1 MGTTSR
7 IPSPQRNR
15 MEGLQNFALLLQY
28 LAQGTGVTLGVTF
41 IALTTGFIL
50 GTLLGLMRVY
60 GGGPLAALAASYSV
74 IIRGIPVIVVIFIL
88 YFVIASFVNLSPFL
102 AGALA
107 LGIASS
113 AYQSEVLRGAI
124 ISVPPGQMTAA
135 RAIGMSRLK
144 AIRHIVLPQ
153 ALRLAIPPWSNEA
166 AIVLKDSSLVYVL
179 GVPEI
184 LRRAQYVSARTYEP
198 FIAYAAAAAIYFLL
212 TFLTNRG
219 LDMLERRYKIQM

>member
-1 MGTTSR
+1 MD
-7 IPSPQRNR
+7 QL
-15 MEGLQNFALLLQY
+15 ENFALLLQY
-28 LAQGTGVTLGVTF
+28 LAQGTGVTLGVTA
-41 IALTTGFIL
+41 IALSLGFLL
-50 GTLLGLMRVY
+50 GMLLGLMRVY
-60 GGGPLAALAASYSV
+60 SGPVLAGFAATYSTV
-74 IIRGIPVIVVIFIL
+74 IRGIPVIVVIFIL
-88 YFVIASFVNLSPFL
+88 FFVIAKFINLSPFL
-102 AGALA
+102 AGALS

-124 ISVPPGQMTAA
+124 ISVPRGQMMAA

-144 AIRHIVLPQ
+144 AILFIVLPQ

-198 FIAYAAAAAIYFLL
+198 FIAYAAAAAIYFIL

-219 LDMLERRYKIQM
+219 LDALERRYRLLM